1 MPPFFF
7 LFLFIIISFSFSFS
21 LSILSLHTNYVTTK
35 EKRGIDNQSTNCA
48 ERGYMIVPVVFQL
61 FTKLPAFVDFCML
74 LPQEHLAIM

>member
-7 LFLFIIISFSFSFS
+7 LFYLFINFFSFS

-35 EKRGIDNQSTNCA
+35 ENQSTNCA
-48 ERGYMIVPVVFQL
+48 ERDYMIVPVVFQL

-74 LPQEHLAIM
+74 LPQ